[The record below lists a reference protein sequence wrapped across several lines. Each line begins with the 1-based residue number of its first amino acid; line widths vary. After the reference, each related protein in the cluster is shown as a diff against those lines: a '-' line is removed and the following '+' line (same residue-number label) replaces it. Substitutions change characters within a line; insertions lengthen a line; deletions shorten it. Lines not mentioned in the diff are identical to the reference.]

1 MEVDAARKVPLALLV
16 VGLWVWTAKA
26 DDSGLEAGADS
37 VDPPMACIGEEDL
50 SPLLEAEPRDQRV
63 IGRIV
68 VRVGNVFDPE
78 DPEEDNLA
86 FRTANRL
93 HRRTRDQ
100 VIHQQLLF
108 QPGAPFSGRL
118 LEESERLLR
127 ANRYLYEA
135 EICPFRVRGNLVDL
149 LITTRDVWTLIP
161 SIGYKRAG
169 GASSTRFEVEDYNF
183 LGTGSE
189 IVVKYQTTVDRDISL
204 YRYRDPSLRGSRTK
218 LEVAFEDNSDGGLL
232 SLDLRR
238 PFYSLDSRWT
248 SGFTA
253 YAEERVDSLYQRGET
268 VNQLGHEIDFAEA
281 FFGRSSG
288 LRQGWVRR
296 WTTGFSFQRHQF
308 SQPEDSAFA
317 TPPPP
322 GRTLAYPWIGF
333 EALQD
338 KFVEATQL
346 EKIGRTEDLNTG
358 TSFRGRLG
366 WSSSSFGANED
377 TAVFSL
383 DARRGWT
390 PRDSVLILTGTGAGG
405 RVGSDGLENFRLQGS
420 ARLFWRNLGRH
431 LFFVRLGLDASRK
444 LDPERQLLLG
454 GDNGLRGYPL
464 RFQDGDRRFLLTLEQ
479 RFFSQRHF
487 FKLLRVGGAVFLDLG
502 RAWFHGDEARSNN
515 SPVLKD
521 LGLGLRFSSSRSG
534 TANVIHLDVAFPLD
548 GNSSIDRVQWLVSTK
563 ETF

>member
-1 MEVDAARKVPLALLV
+1 MAVDLARKVPLALLV
-16 VGLWVWTAKA
+16 LGQWAWTAGAK
-26 DDSGLEAGADS
+26 DPGLEAVAGS
-37 VDPPMACIGEEDL
+37 VAPPMLCIGEEDL
-50 SPLLEAEPRDQRV
+50 SLLLRAEPQDKLV
-63 IGRIV
+63 IGQTV

-78 DPEEDNLA
+78 DPEENHLA

-93 HRRTRDQ
+93 HRKTRDQ

-108 QPGAPFSGRL
+108 QPGAPFSSRL

-127 ANRYLYEA
+127 SNRYLYEA
-135 EICPFRVRGNLVDL
+135 EICPFRVRGNEVDL

-161 SIGYKRAG
+161 SISYKRAG

-189 IVVKYQTTVDRDISL
+189 IVLKYQTSIDRDISL

-232 SLDLRR
+232 SLDLHR

-248 SGFTA
+248 SGLTA
-253 YAEERVDSLYQRGET
+253 YSEERVDSLYQSGEI
-268 VNQLGHEIDFAEA
+268 VDQLAHEIDFVEA

-288 LRQGWVRR
+288 LRQGWVQR
-296 WTTGFSFQRHQF
+296 WTSGFSLERHQF
-308 SQPEDSAFA
+308 SPPEDSTFTA
-317 TPPPP
+317 PPPP

-338 KFVEATQL
+338 KFVETTQL
-346 EKIGRTEDLNTG
+346 EKIGRTEDLNIG
-358 TSFRGRLG
+358 MSFQGRLG
-366 WSSSSFGANED
+366 WSSSAFGAD
-377 TAVFSL
+377 QDMAVFSL
-383 DARRGWT
+383 QARRGWT
-390 PRDSVLILTGTGAGG
+390 PGESVLILTGAGAGG
-405 RVGSDGLENFRLQGS
+405 RVGSDGFENFRLQGD

-479 RFFSQRHF
+479 RFFSKRHI
-487 FKLLRVGGAVFLDLG
+487 FKLLRVGGAVFFDLG
-502 RAWFHGDEARSNN
+502 RAWFHGDESHSNS
-515 SPVLKD
+515 SPILKD

-548 GNSSIDRVQWLVSTK
+548 ANSSIDRVQWLVSTK